1 MYFFAL
7 LNILRLCLGGFITK
21 IDYQLVGK
29 RIAKIRHEKKLTQEN
44 LAEKAGITNNYL
56 SNIERNR
63 SIPSLETLMSIC
75 TALSVTPNEILIG
88 TDDTQTNY
96 LTRDIC
102 NLIEKCTPYE
112 RKIIISIID
121 ILIDNRQ

>member
-1 MYFFAL
+1 M
-7 LNILRLCLGGFITK
+7 K

-102 NLIEKCTPYE
+102 NLIEKCSPYE

>member
-1 MYFFAL
+1 M
-7 LNILRLCLGGFITK
+7 K

-96 LTRDIC
+96 LTRDIY